1 MTVALEHK
9 SESVPIN
16 NSGGMAALFAKV
28 STKLKLAILLTL
40 VAFLVLGYKG
50 ISGMQTSAGYIEEL
64 YSQGMQHTIRTSRVI
79 DELSAARS
87 ALLLSFQHAP
97 SSQTA
102 SMHDHP
108 VQFHI
113 DQIQASLKNLHN
125 IIDNELLK
133 SKLEGDEQTL
143 VTNLAKI
150 VDDITAQGFE
160 PAIAKLNAGDFNG
173 SNFILLTKINPLF
186 SEAYKLAETFFA
198 MQVEE
203 GKESFIQANEN
214 TSHFII
220 VVSAI
225 TLVSLVVII
234 GLSILV
240 MKRVNVAV
248 QQLETSSELIAKG
261 DLTQRL
267 NLGGND
273 EFSHIGESVNNIVTS
288 FQHVVQTNR
297 DSISQLARSA
307 EESSAVSVQT
317 KQNILTQQSQTEQ
330 IATAINQ
337 FTATV
342 HEVAQSASSAAQA
355 SEQADQAAES
365 GQSVVIESIQLIEK
379 LSQEMQESV
388 DSMHQLAQHSEEIG
402 SVVDVIQGIS
412 EQTNLL
418 ALNAAIEAA
427 RAGEQ
432 GRGFAVVADEV
443 RTLASRTQEST
454 QEILQTIQRL
464 QNGSRES
471 TQRLEIGAKNAQS
484 TVEKAREA
492 GDALNLIK
500 ASVDQITAMNVQIAT
515 AAEQQSLVTE
525 EINSNIS
532 SISEI
537 SNQTAVGAEQ
547 SSAATQELAELSE
560 LLNHEIEHYKV

>member
-1 MTVALEHK
+1 MTTVALEQAPE
-9 SESVPIN
+9 ESRQQTAGIA
-16 NSGGMAALFAKV
+16 SLFAKV
-28 STKLKLAILLTL
+28 STKLKLAIFLTL

-50 ISGMQTSAGYIEEL
+50 ISGMQTSAGYIEDL

-79 DELSAARS
+79 DELSHARS
-87 ALLLSFQHAP
+87 ALLLSFQHDP
-97 SSQTA
+97 SSQTS

-108 VQFHI
+108 IQFHI
-113 DQIQASLKNLHN
+113 DQIHDSLKTLHH
-125 IIDNELLK
+125 IIDNELMK
-133 SKLEGDEQTL
+133 SKLDGEEQA
-143 VTNLAKI
+143 VIVNLAKVI
-150 VDDITAQGFE
+150 DDITDQGFE
-160 PAIAKLNAGDFNG
+160 PAIAKLNSAQFNQ
-173 SNFILLTKINPLF
+173 SNLILLTKINPLF
-186 SEAYKLAETFFA
+186 QEAYQLAETFFT

-203 GKESFIQANEN
+203 GKESFVQANEN
-214 TSHFII
+214 TQHFIV
-220 VVSAI
+220 VVSGI
-225 TLVSLVVII
+225 TLISLVVII
-234 GLSILV
+234 SLSLLV
-240 MKRVNVAV
+240 VKRVNSAVA
-248 QQLETSSELIAKG
+248 QLEESSELIAKG

-267 NLGGND
+267 TLSGND
-273 EFSHIGESVNNIVTS
+273 EFAHIGDSVNKIVAS

-297 DSISQLARSA
+297 DSIGQLARSA
-307 EESSAVSVQT
+307 EESSAVAVQT
-317 KQNILTQQSQTEQ
+317 KQNIISQQSQTEQ

-342 HEVAQSASSAAQA
+342 HEVAQSAASAAQA
-355 SEQADQAAES
+355 SEQADQAAEG
-365 GQSVVIESIQLIEK
+365 GQQVVIHSIQLIEN

-388 DSMHQLAQHSEEIG
+388 NSMHQLAKHSEEIG

-443 RTLASRTQEST
+443 RTLASRTQQST

-464 QNGSRES
+464 QHGSRES
-471 TQRLEIGAKNAQS
+471 TQRLELGAQNALS

-492 GDALNLIK
+492 GDALDLIK
-500 ASVDQITAMNVQIAT
+500 SSVDQITAMNVQIAT

-547 SSAATQELAELSE
+547 SSAATQELAQLAE
-560 LLNHEIEHYKV
+560 LLHHEIEHYQV

>member
-9 SESVPIN
+9 SESVPMN

-113 DQIQASLKNLHN
+113 DQIQASLKTLHH

-133 SKLEGDEQTL
+133 SKLEGDEQAL

-150 VDDITAQGFE
+150 IDDITDQGFE

-203 GKESFIQANEN
+203 GKESFMQANEN

-267 NLGGND
+267 HLGGND

-297 DSISQLARSA
+297 DSIGQLARSA

-330 IATAINQ
+330 IATAINE

-471 TQRLEIGAKNAQS
+471 TQRLEIGAQNAQS

>member
-1 MTVALEHK
+1 MT
-9 SESVPIN
+9 SVSREQSPEN
-16 NSGGMAALFAKV
+16 TQLTRKGFSSLFAKV
-28 STKLKLAILLTL
+28 STKLKLAILLTFI
-40 VAFLVLGYKG
+40 AFLVLGYKG
-50 ISGMQTSAGYIEEL
+50 ISGMQTSASFIEEL

-79 DELSAARS
+79 DELSNARS
-87 ALLLSFQHAP
+87 ALLLSFQHDP
-97 SSQTA
+97 SSDTA
-102 SMHDHP
+102 AMHDHP
-108 VQFHI
+108 LQFHI
-113 DQIQASLKNLHN
+113 DQIQTSLKTLHH

-133 SKLEGDEQTL
+133 SELGAEEKTV
-143 VTNLAKI
+143 VTNLAKVI
-150 VDDITAQGFE
+150 DDITNQGFE
-160 PAIAKLNAGDFNG
+160 PAIAKLNSGDFNG
-173 SNFILLTKINPLF
+173 SNLILLSKINPLF
-186 SEAYKLAETFFA
+186 NEAYKFAETFFT
-198 MQVEE
+198 MQVNE
-203 GKESFIQANEN
+203 GKNSFNQANEN
-214 TSHFII
+214 TRHFI
-220 VVSAI
+220 VAVSGI
-225 TLVSLVVII
+225 TLISLVVII
-234 GLSILV
+234 GLSTV
-240 MKRVNVAV
+240 VVKRINAAV
-248 QQLETSSELIAKG
+248 TQLETSSGQIAQG

-267 NLGGND
+267 SLSGND
-273 EFSHIGESVNNIVTS
+273 EFARIADSVNNIVSS

-307 EESSAVSVQT
+307 EESSAVAVQT
-317 KQNILTQQSQTEQ
+317 KQNILTQQAQTEQ
-330 IATAINQ
+330 IATAINE

-365 GQSVVIESIQLIEK
+365 GQKVVTESIDLIEK
-379 LSQEMQESV
+379 LSREMQDSV
-388 DSMHQLAQHSEEIG
+388 NAMHQLAKHSEEIG

-443 RTLASRTQEST
+443 RTLASRTQQST
-454 QEILQTIQRL
+454 QEILETIQRL

-471 TQRLEIGAKNAQS
+471 TQRLEIGAQNALS

-500 ASVDQITAMNVQIAT
+500 SSVDQITAMNVQIAT

-525 EINSNIS
+525 EINTNIS

-547 SSAATQELAELSE
+547 SSAATQELAELTE
-560 LLNHEIEHYKV
+560 LLHHEIEHYRV

>member
-9 SESVPIN
+9 SESVPTN

-113 DQIQASLKNLHN
+113 DQIQASLKTLHH

-150 VDDITAQGFE
+150 IDDITDQGFE

-203 GKESFIQANEN
+203 GKESFMQANEN

-234 GLSILV
+234 ALSILV
-240 MKRVNVAV
+240 MKRINVAV

-267 NLGGND
+267 HLGGND

-330 IATAINQ
+330 IATAINE

-471 TQRLEIGAKNAQS
+471 TQRLEIGAQNAQS